1 MGNAFLLKKAGKDRR
16 KLAKKCPLLPGKTR
30 HFMKIVTIYDSDT
43 KEIICFRYVVDASG
57 HIGVSEKTIKRHILS
72 KKPIKNRYFVSV
84 HWLDGSKKQIRGKGV
99 KK

>member
-1 MGNAFLLKKAGKDRR
+1 
-16 KLAKKCPLLPGKTR
+16 
-30 HFMKIVTIYDSDT
+30 MKIVTIYDSDT

>member
-1 MGNAFLLKKAGKDRR
+1 LKKTGEDGN

-43 KEIICFRYVVDASG
+43 KEIFCFRYVIDASG
-57 HIGVSEKTIKRHILS
+57 HIRMSEKTIKRHILS
-72 KKPIKNRYFVSV
+72 KKPIKNRYFVSI
-84 HWLDGSKKQIRGKGV
+84 HRLDGSKKQVKGKGG